1 MASIRNNKKGNGFSF
16 GSIGKKLKQG
26 AKQVGRDVKRG

>member
-16 GSIGKKLKQG
+16 GSIGKKMKHG